1 LGSLGLLLCDHV
13 RPELIEVSGD
23 YPEMIVRFIPG
34 FDVEVFDVVAGH
46 WPASVSDC
54 DAWLVSGSRHSVN
67 DDLPWIPRLESFV
80 RKIADEG
87 PPYLGICF
95 GHQLLATALGGSVVR
110 AGWRVGIKAATIRE
124 SRSWMAPALTSYRVL
139 YSHSDQV
146 RHLPEGAAVLASSSE
161 CPVEMFEFGPR
172 MLAIQGHPEFS
183 VEYAE
188 ALMNVR
194 REIPAD
200 VVEAAM
206 DSLDCELHSGEL
218 AAWIARFLG

>member
-1 LGSLGLLLCDHV
+1 MGSLGLLLCDHV
-13 RPELIEVSGD
+13 RPELLEVSGD
-23 YPEMIVRFIPG
+23 YPEMIVRFMAG

-67 DDLPWIPRLESFV
+67 DDLPWIRRLESFV
-80 RKIADEG
+80 RKIADEAR
-87 PPYLGICF
+87 PYLGICF

-110 AGWRVGIKAATIRE
+110 SGWRVGIKAATVCE
-124 SRSWMAPALTSYRVL
+124 PRSWMVPALDSYRVL

-146 RHLPEGAAVLASSSE
+146 RHLPKGATVLASSSE
-161 CPVEMFEFGPR
+161 CPVEMFEVGPS

-194 REIPAD
+194 REIPVD
-200 VVEAAM
+200 VVDAA
-206 DSLDCELHSGEL
+206 SLDSELHSGEL
-218 AAWIARFLG
+218 AAWLAGYLG